1 MSKTVDITEKLGFDQ
16 KPQIIVRGETLTVND
31 EAVVILKIMPLADE
45 GSAASL
51 LQICPLLFSE
61 EDERKINDMHLNFRD
76 FTTLVKTAI
85 ALATG
90 TEDNAEG
97 ETPTRATT

>member
-31 EAVVILKIMPLADE
+31 EAVVILKIRPLADE

-51 LQICPLLFSE
+51 LQICPLLFS